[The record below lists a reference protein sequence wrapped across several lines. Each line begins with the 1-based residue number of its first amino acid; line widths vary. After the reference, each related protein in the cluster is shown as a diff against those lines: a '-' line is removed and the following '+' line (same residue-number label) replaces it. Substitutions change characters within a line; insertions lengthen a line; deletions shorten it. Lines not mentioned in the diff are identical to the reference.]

1 MKKYGAIIDVVL
13 KAVGMSMGVATVVM
27 SILGVAT
34 AETMIL
40 LLGIAVF
47 CLGVTALSNIDEDE
61 LDKL

>member
-1 MKKYGAIIDVVL
+1 
-13 KAVGMSMGVATVVM
+13 M
-27 SILGVAT
+27 SILGVAA

-47 CLGVTALSNIDEDE
+47 CLGVTSLSNINEDE